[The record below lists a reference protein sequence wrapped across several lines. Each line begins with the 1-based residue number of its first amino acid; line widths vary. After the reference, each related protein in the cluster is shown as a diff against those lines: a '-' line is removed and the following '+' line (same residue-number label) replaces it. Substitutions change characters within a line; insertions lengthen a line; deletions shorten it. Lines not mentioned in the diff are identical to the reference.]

1 MVNKRKR
8 AKGTLSRRYLVT
20 GSPEMLRSQGKS
32 AFDQE
37 DYTSAIQIWE
47 RARGM
52 AVDDES
58 ATASLTA
65 ALAEAYFRR
74 GHVNPAPNLDDLAQ
88 AAALVPDDPEFSYHL
103 ARAHQRQGE
112 CDDAIARYR
121 QLLAQDPPDA
131 RAAFP
136 LAVALTLRRG
146 DVAADPVWDHLS
158 PPERDSVAGAQ
169 TLAKR
174 RRSAGA
180 LRALHQEGDAL
191 WSGLAGVALGLPDA
205 AAALDTALD
214 DPDLPPVAAAVVH
227 HYLGVLA
234 WQQDDHAQA
243 LVHWQTA
250 HESGLETSWLDQNLV
265 GAFEWM
271 ALACL
276 GNGSQEM
283 EDAGADAG
291 GQMLDRVAEALRLAD
306 QGLRLAPDDPSLL
319 EIKRYAG
326 FHLGYAAAMA
336 GQWPTALDHW
346 RAAQRAG
353 DSSRAL
359 LANMAVANEKMEKYA
374 QSADL
379 WRQVIRRRPRKADA
393 PGALDDKQLAR
404 MWCHVAQNYRKAGD
418 YEEAAR
424 AYRNALK
431 RDPSDIDLQLN
442 LVESLMDDGR
452 AVAASTVVN
461 GVLATEPDHV
471 EALAWQAQV
480 FEQGLYL
487 VAAQTTWQRVLALDP
502 QHPHARQHLAH
513 LYEHDGD
520 YERRKDNFE
529 EAIAAYQKGLEYTP
543 GNVRLYTSIG
553 RCYAQ
558 MQDPERA
565 RQQFEL
571 AVRQEPHSLEAYY
584 WAIQAWL
591 QLDSWRDAQALL
603 KEVQVMDPPPP
614 IGFYLDL
621 SSYCRSLDRIGW
633 AKHILEWVEKR
644 YPDNPQVL
652 TQMGITLQEND
663 EAERAVAWFQRAIEL
678 DPNMAEAHIH
688 LGVYYLSELRQPH
701 LAERHLNEAERIG
714 RESDDVMTRFQV
726 RAIRDRFRD
735 VGEGSDNQWGNVQII

>member
-8 AKGTLSRRYLVT
+8 AKGTSSRRYLVT

-47 RARGM
+47 KARGM

-74 GHVNPAPNLDDLAQ
+74 GVTSPSPDLDDLVQ
-88 AAALVPDDPEFSYHL
+88 AAALVPDDPRFSYHL
-103 ARAHQRQGE
+103 ARARQQQGQW
-112 CDDAIARYR
+112 DDAIARYR
-121 QLLAQDPPDA
+121 QLLAQDPPYA

-136 LAVALTLRRG
+136 LAVALTLRRE
-146 DVAADPVWDHLS
+146 DVVADPVWGRLS
-158 PPERDSVAGAQ
+158 PSERDRLIGAQ

-174 RRSAGA
+174 RRSAGS
-180 LRALHQEGDAL
+180 LRVLHQEGDAL
-191 WSGLAGVALGLPDA
+191 WAGLAGVALRLPDA
-205 AAALDTALD
+205 AIALQTALD
-214 DPDLPPVAAAVVH
+214 DPDLPATAAAVVH

-250 HESGLETSWLDQNLV
+250 YESGLETSWLHQNMV
-265 GAFEWM
+265 GAFERM

-283 EDAGADAG
+283 EDAAAGADS
-291 GQMLDRVAEALRLAD
+291 QMADRVAEALRLAD
-306 QGLRLAPDDPSLL
+306 QGLRLAPDDPGLL
-319 EIKRYAG
+319 EIKRYAS

-346 RAAQRAG
+346 RAAQRAD

-359 LANMAVANEKMEKYA
+359 LTNMAVAYEKLEKYA

-404 MWCHVAQNYRKAGD
+404 MWRHVAQNYRKAGD
-418 YEEAAR
+418 YEEATR

-431 RDPSDIDLQLN
+431 RDPSNIDLQLD
-442 LVESLMDDGR
+442 LVESLMADGR

-461 GVLATEPDHV
+461 GVLATQPDHV

-487 VAAQTTWQRVLALDP
+487 EAAQTTWQRVLALDP

-513 LYEHDGD
+513 LHEYDGD
-520 YERRKDNFE
+520 RERRKNNFE

-565 RQQFEL
+565 HQQFEL
-571 AVRQEPHSLEAYY
+571 AVHKEPHNLEAYY

-591 QLDSWRDAQALL
+591 QLDNWRNAQALL
-603 KEVQVMDPPPP
+603 EEVQVMEPPPQ

-621 SSYCRSLDRIGW
+621 SSYCRRLDRITW
-633 AKHILEWVEKR
+633 AKDILEWVEGR

-663 EAERAVAWFQRAIEL
+663 EAEPAVACFQRAIEL
-678 DPNMAEAHIH
+678 DPNLAEAHIQ
-688 LGVYYLSELRQPH
+688 LGVYYLSVVRQPH
-701 LAERHLNEAERIG
+701 MAERHLNEAERIG
-714 RESDDVMTRFQV
+714 RESDDVVTRFQV
-726 RAIRDRFRD
+726 RAIRDRFGD
-735 VGEGSDNQWGNVQII
+735 AGGGSDNRWGNVQNR